1 MKPIILLLL
10 LFTLNACK
18 QTNKVA
24 ENTPEVTPTNEA
36 AKENIFISMER
47 TPCLGKCPGYTITIY
62 ETGMVIYEGRD
73 FVEREGKYKAML
85 SNEAMDELKNYIK
98 SIDFFNFKDKYD
110 KEITD
115 IPSCIIAVSLDGKYK
130 KIIDRYEGPQG
141 LKELEKL
148 IDYFVL
154 TDNLKKMN

>member
-1 MKPIILLLL
+1 MKPILFLLL

-18 QTNKVA
+18 QTKPIK
-24 ENTPEVTPTNEA
+24 ENTSNTATETL
-36 AKENIFISMER
+36 KETIFISMER
-47 TPCLGKCPGYTITIY
+47 TPCLGRCPGYTITIY

-73 FVEREGKYKAML
+73 FVEREGKYSAML
-85 SNEAMDELKNYIK
+85 SNDAMEELKNYIN
-98 SIDFFNFKDKYD
+98 SINFFNLKDKYD

-130 KIIDRYEGPQG
+130 KIVDRYEAPDE
-141 LKELEKL
+141 LRRLEKL
-148 IDYFVL
+148 IDYYVL

>member
-1 MKPIILLLL
+1 MKPILFLLL

-18 QTNKVA
+18 QTK
-24 ENTPEVTPTNEA
+24 PI
-36 AKENIFISMER
+36 KENESNTVTETLKETIFISMER
-47 TPCLGKCPGYTITIY
+47 TPCLGRCPGYTITIY
-62 ETGMVIYEGRD
+62 ETGMVIYDGRD
-73 FVEREGKYKAML
+73 FVEREGKYSTML
-85 SNEAMDELKNYIK
+85 SNDAMEELKNYIN
-98 SIDFFNFKDKYD
+98 SINFFNLKDKYD

-148 IDYFVL
+148 IDYYVL